1 MEREIIEQTIITVKD
16 YAEDF
21 KTAIDTTKY
30 NPSFFIDLDRLCLNK
45 IKWLIKTEQEEKRC
59 YNKKDLI
66 IEIKKIFKAQE
77 LLIDEYM
84 SNEKVKNYTIV
95 RSGETQRQPK
105 KKRHHA

>member
-1 MEREIIEQTIITVKD
+1 MERTIITVKD
-16 YAEDF
+16 YAEEF

-30 NPSFFIDLDRLCLNK
+30 NPSFFVDLDRLCLNK

-66 IEIKKIFKAQE
+66 IEIKKVFKAQE

-84 SNEKVKNYTIV
+84 SNEKIKSYTIV
-95 RSGETQRQPK
+95 KSSEKQRHPK
-105 KKRHHA
+105 KKRRPAQ